1 MGVPVQVVL
10 DVPPHIAAGLASGT
24 LVRVGG
30 VVRNATTGAIVKHL
44 EEGRL
49 PAKEAANSVAN
60 VAQRVWASPVGKAA
74 GAVVVAGGLVMGGKI
89 AADKWSSRR
98 LTKALNVALKAY
110 LDAAQAGEVTIQ
122 VIDNLSGAI
131 KAANGSGSNDSVQ
144 IAEQIVNL
152 VESHTAA
159 LAQAN
164 ETTWEPEQGADVV
177 PLVRLEHSLSAQRS
191 ILGTAA

>member
-1 MGVPVQVVL
+1 MGVPVQVAL
-10 DVPPHIAAGLASGT
+10 DIPPDIAPGLASGT

-44 EEGRL
+44 EEVRL
-49 PAKEAANSVAN
+49 PANKAANSLVN
-60 VAQRVWASPVGKAA
+60 VAQRAWASPVGKAA
-74 GAVVVAGGLVMGGKI
+74 GAVGVVGALAMGGKI

-98 LTKALNVALKAY
+98 LTQRLNVALKAY
-110 LDAAQAGEVTIQ
+110 LDAAQAGEVTVQ
-122 VIDNLSGAI
+122 VIDDLSGAI

-144 IAEQIVNL
+144 IAEQVVKL
-152 VESHTAA
+152 VESHTAD

-164 ETTWEPEQGADVV
+164 DTTWEPEQGVDVV

-191 ILGTAA
+191 ILGAA